1 MTKKELAGKNLED
14 NEFTFVVKEG
24 TKVVGTAKNKADGT
38 VTFNI
43 EYKEAGTHNY
53 KLTEV
58 NEGKDGYTYDN
69 ASYDVKV
76 EVTDNG
82 GQLEAKVTGDNVT
95 FTNKYNKP
103 DKPATETPDGS
114 NDPEPK
120 KTLPNTGATDSP
132 VLPGLLGLVLIAVS
146 AFLYRARNNN

>member
-1 MTKKELAGKNLED
+1 TE
-14 NEFTFVVKEG
+14 KEG
-24 TKVVGTAKNKADGT
+24 T
-38 VTFNI
+38 
-43 EYKEAGTHNY
+43 
-53 KLTEV
+53 
-58 NEGKDGYTYDN
+58 EGGVTYDKT
-69 ASYDVKV
+69 SHEVKV

-82 GQLEAKVTGDNVT
+82 QGKLVAAVTGNNPT

-132 VLPGLLGLVLIAVS
+132 LFPSLLGLVLAALSI
-146 AFLYRARNNN
+146 FLYRTKDAR